1 MKIKNYSFETDKLR
15 RSLRIALVSDLHS
28 REPLAVIE
36 AVGKIRPDLICIAG
50 DLTEA
55 LDGSMDGKNT
65 YGFAALGALCAIAP
79 TFYAPGNHEIAA
91 YHRHHLVNP
100 DPQPGA
106 DRISATNRERIR
118 ATGAHFLENTYEE
131 WQGIAIG
138 GLGSGML
145 EPDRK
150 PRVDDL
156 DEFFAYDGVKILICH
171 HPEYYAKYL
180 RDRDVDLVLS
190 GHAHGGQWRLF
201 GLGLYAPD
209 QGLFPKYTSGVH
221 EDTLV
226 ISRGTANTG
235 GIIPRLFNPREV
247 VCIRINENK
256 EKKS

>member
-1 MKIKNYSFETDKLR
+1 
-15 RSLRIALVSDLHS
+15 
-28 REPLAVIE
+28 
-36 AVGKIRPDLICIAG
+36 
-50 DLTEA
+50 
-55 LDGSMDGKNT
+55 
-65 YGFAALGALCAIAP
+65 
-79 TFYAPGNHEIAA
+79 
-91 YHRHHLVNP
+91 
-100 DPQPGA
+100 
-106 DRISATNRERIR
+106 
-118 ATGAHFLENTYEE
+118 
-131 WQGIAIG
+131 
-138 GLGSGML
+138 ML

-247 VCIRINENK
+247 VCIRINESK
-256 EKKS
+256 ERKL

>member
-1 MKIKNYSFETDKLR
+1 MKIKTYAFETDGLR

-36 AVGKIRPDLICIAG
+36 AVGKIKPDIICIAG

-55 LDGSMDGKNT
+55 LDGSMDGKNE
-65 YGFAALGALCAIAP
+65 YGFAALCALCAIAP

-91 YHRHHLVNP
+91 YHMHRRHAKPL
-100 DPQPGA
+100 QSGQ
-106 DRISATNRERIR
+106 DRITKENRARI
-118 ATGAHFLENTYEE
+118 AASGVHFLEDAWTQ
-131 WQGIAIG
+131 WQGILIG

-145 EPDRK
+145 EQGGK
-150 PRVDDL
+150 PKL
-156 DEFFAYDGVKILICH
+156 DALDGFFAQKCFKILICH

-180 RDRDVDLVLS
+180 RGHDVDLILS

-201 GLGLYAPD
+201 GRGLYAPD

-221 EDTLV
+221 DDKLV
-226 ISRGTANTG
+226 ISKGTSNTG

-247 VCIRINENK
+247 VCITVNER
-256 EKKS
+256 EERV